1 MHITN
6 IGGSLTT
13 AVCLSLIAWSI
24 RVLRAQQ
31 KADQNRS
38 NRGGARAGGP
48 GGAYLPSLRH
58 RRAYARLSPTA
69 FWLLTDSKSVKC
81 FIVDVRSAE
90 EVRAA
95 ESSGSGDDVV
105 SRLEHFRVPVD
116 DLASALKPRGKYGG
130 GNGVDG
136 GWAARFGA
144 APPSPRSTIVFVS
157 THGHSA
163 SQAASLAVSLGFQR
177 CCVIEG
183 GLAAAAPLAPPPP
196 RSPSC
201 ASLSGDD
208 VANGSLGSLVANGSS
223 IGGGQSVSSL
233 TSPGGKSHSSQ
244 QSSLTS
250 PTGSSSSS
258 RVSPSELLS
267 RDALGLLLEYGAA
280 QGEPLMT
287 LIDVRRHDERSL
299 YGGIRSSSHLA
310 VEQLPKALLM
320 SNEEWARTFHFRKP
334 GEDDVV
340 VLYSRRMERAVYAKQ
355 LLNDA
360 GMHRCLVLAD
370 GVVGWC
376 EGGAGAAEGIAAYR
390 GYREGETPPEP
401 ERGDAGDGGG
411 GIDRGEAEA
420 ELVRK
425 RVLLP

>member
-177 CCVIEG
+177 CCVIDG

-196 RSPSC
+196 RSQSC

-233 TSPGGKSHSSQ
+233 TSPGGSITC
-244 QSSLTS
+244 TS
-250 PTGSSSSS
+250 GNFTTRRTS
-258 RVSPSELLS
+258 
-267 RDALGLLLEYGAA
+267 ATNGASFTA
-280 QGEPLMT
+280 T
-287 LIDVRRHDERSL
+287 
-299 YGGIRSSSHLA
+299 
-310 VEQLPKALLM
+310 
-320 SNEEWARTFHFRKP
+320 
-334 GEDDVV
+334 
-340 VLYSRRMERAVYAKQ
+340 
-355 LLNDA
+355 
-360 GMHRCLVLAD
+360 
-370 GVVGWC
+370 
-376 EGGAGAAEGIAAYR
+376 
-390 GYREGETPPEP
+390 
-401 ERGDAGDGGG
+401 
-411 GIDRGEAEA
+411 
-420 ELVRK
+420 
-425 RVLLP
+425 